1 MRAQDLAVLTSDTP
15 QALLQPGADITLP
28 GVVPAANQLT
38 RRGGALV
45 RARTL
50 CQGFL

>member
-1 MRAQDLAVLTSDTP
+1 MLTSDTP

-28 GVVPAANQLT
+28 GVVPVANQLT

-45 RARTL
+45 RAHT
-50 CQGFL
+50 QDIGFL